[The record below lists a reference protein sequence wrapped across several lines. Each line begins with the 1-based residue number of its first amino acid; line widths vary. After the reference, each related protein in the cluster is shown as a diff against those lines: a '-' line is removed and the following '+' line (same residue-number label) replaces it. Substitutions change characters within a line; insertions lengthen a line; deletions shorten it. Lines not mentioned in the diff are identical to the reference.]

1 MPGIVRCTV
10 KEGEKEK
17 GRMGKGVDEGRT
29 GIENGEMGLGGKR
42 DRERGVGEERNGKGG
57 RGTKK
62 RCSGGE
68 KESWV
73 LKKGDEKVEG
83 W

>member
-29 GIENGEMGLGGKR
+29 GIDRGEMGLGGKR
-42 DRERGVGEERNGKGG
+42 DRERGGGARKGMERGGEERRKG
-57 RGTKK
+57 
-62 RCSGGE
+62 
-68 KESWV
+68 V
-73 LKKGDEKVEG
+73 LEERRRVGY
-83 W
+83 